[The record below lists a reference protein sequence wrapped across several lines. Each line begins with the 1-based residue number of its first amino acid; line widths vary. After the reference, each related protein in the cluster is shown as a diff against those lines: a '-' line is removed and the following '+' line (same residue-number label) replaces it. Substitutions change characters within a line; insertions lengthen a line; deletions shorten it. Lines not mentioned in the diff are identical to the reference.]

1 MCYFRCCKNHF
12 ITQTSLKVFF
22 LIWAVV
28 SPRSRSSDDLLDIDF
43 SQTSFASSADSLTS
57 GSQRNS
63 FQLSQNGASNIG
75 EYPVTYK
82 LNYAGKQVTQCDFQ
96 NKGFVPVQSDFN
108 LF

>member
-12 ITQTSLKVFF
+12 VTQTSLKVFF

-75 EYPVTYK
+75 DAELT
-82 LNYAGKQVTQCDFQ
+82 TQTSGDLRSSAPALPSSLSLGIHDIFI
-96 NKGFVPVQSDFN
+96 S
-108 LF
+108 